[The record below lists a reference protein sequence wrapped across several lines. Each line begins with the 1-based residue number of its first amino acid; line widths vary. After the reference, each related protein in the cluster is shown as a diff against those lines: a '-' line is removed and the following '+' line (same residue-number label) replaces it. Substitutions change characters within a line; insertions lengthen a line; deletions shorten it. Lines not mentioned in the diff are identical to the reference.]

1 MGWFKTLAKN
11 YARLNLLIL
20 ITELSFDAKLV
31 FDHLRKFEKLL
42 VSKFD
47 LSNGSMSLLV
57 VSKLV
62 KWVVAWNKIYTGM
75 GLLVFHQNAEKVI
88 GLNL

>member
-75 GLLVFHQNAEKVI
+75 GLLVFRKNAEKIVD
-88 GLNL
+88 NL